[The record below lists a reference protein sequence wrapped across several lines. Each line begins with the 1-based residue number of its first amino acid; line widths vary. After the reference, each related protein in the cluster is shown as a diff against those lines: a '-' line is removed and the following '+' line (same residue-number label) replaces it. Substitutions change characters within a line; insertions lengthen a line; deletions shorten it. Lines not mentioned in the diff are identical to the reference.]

1 MEGEGDAVGGL
12 VVVFGW
18 FGFYLVTFSS
28 FFLLVCGACLVSC
41 VFLCGSCLI
50 FSVFSCVIDS
60 RLCLCTVF
68 CGFVL
73 VGSAATP
80 YGVTLSY
87 CLVPVALAYGSF

>member
-1 MEGEGDAVGGL
+1 MRGTPSVDWLWFLVGSGSIWLRFQVFFFWFVVL
-12 VVVFGW
+12 VWFHASFCVVPV
-18 FGFYLVTFSS
+18 L
-28 FFLLVCGACLVSC
+28 FFQCL
-41 VFLCGSCLI
+41 
-50 FSVFSCVIDS
+50 FSCVIDS